1 MLLRPRVHPRRHAA
15 AASRPAS
22 EPTRNFWPRH
32 VAPSGRQ
39 GVRTLDRPVL
49 ALRCDAAG
57 REGGAPMK
65 TRASCFGA
73 GTIVNAI
80 AGGKGGA
87 FGLALRGTPTAETET
102 GPFGVRVDAGNG
114 VDPKLA
120 VSAARRV
127 LQ

>member
-65 TRASCFGA
+65 ARASCFGA
-73 GTIVNAI
+73 GTIVKVI
-80 AGGKGGA
+80 TGGKGAA
-87 FGLALRGTPTAETET
+87 FGFALRATATAETQPE
-102 GPFGVRVDAGNG
+102 PFGLRVDA
-114 VDPKLA
+114 A
-120 VSAARRV
+120 
-127 LQ
+127 

>member
-1 MLLRPRVHPRRHAA
+1 MSRPEVPRVQSHRHAT

-65 TRASCFGA
+65 ARASCFGA

-80 AGGKGGA
+80 AAGRGAA
-87 FGLALRGTPTAETET
+87 FGLALRASATVETRP
-102 GPFGVRVDAGNG
+102 GPFGIRVDTAN
-114 VDPKLA
+114 
-120 VSAARRV
+120 
-127 LQ
+127 